1 MMAAPTEVDEAH
13 QVLRNTTQLD
23 QMDHTEVMKEAGSD
37 PSEERDPLLN
47 GEAAMKTRV
56 HR

>member
-13 QVLRNTTQLD
+13 QVLRSTTQLD